1 MNSSEAMTDI
11 ERRIDAFHMARALR
25 LAEMGRGSVEPNP
38 LVGCIIAHGAEIIGE
53 GWHERFGGPHAEVEA
68 LAVAGRRA
76 AGATMYVTLE
86 PCCHQGKTP
95 PCSQAVIAAGLRR
108 VVVAQRDPFPQVDG
122 GGIAA
127 LLAAGIAVDVGL
139 REDSART
146 LNAPYLKLLSTG
158 RPWVIAKWAMTL
170 DGKIAARGG
179 SSKWI
184 SGEASHRVA
193 HALRGRVDAI
203 VVGRGTAAADDPLL
217 TARPSGP
224 RVATRIVLDTAA
236 SLSSDRQLVRTAR
249 QTPTMVVVG
258 PRAAVADRQ
267 RLETAGCEI
276 LLCDAKTPQARIDQL
291 LAELGRRRM
300 TSVLVEGG
308 GTLLGGLL
316 DAGQIDEVH
325 AFIAPKLV
333 GGTTAP
339 VAIAGE
345 GFGDI
350 SQALTLID
358 PQVEP
363 LDGDVYVHGHVARAP
378 RSCHPEGNP

>member
-1 MNSSEAMTDI
+1 M
-11 ERRIDAFHMARALR
+11 
-25 LAEMGRGSVEPNP
+25 
-38 LVGCIIAHGAEIIGE
+38 
-53 GWHERFGGPHAEVEA
+53 
-68 LAVAGRRA
+68 
-76 AGATMYVTLE
+76 
-86 PCCHQGKTP
+86 
-95 PCSQAVIAAGLRR
+95 
-108 VVVAQRDPFPQVDG
+108 
-122 GGIAA
+122 
-127 LLAAGIAVDVGL
+127 

-184 SGEASHRVA
+184 SGEASRRIA

-203 VVGRGTAAADDPLL
+203 FIGRGTAAADDPLL

-249 QTPTMVVVG
+249 QTPTLVVVG
-258 PRAAVADRQ
+258 PQAAVADRQ

-339 VAIAGE
+339 VDIAGE

-363 LDGDVYVHGHVARAP
+363 LDGDVYVHGHVARTP
-378 RSCHPEGNP
+378 RSCHPKGNP